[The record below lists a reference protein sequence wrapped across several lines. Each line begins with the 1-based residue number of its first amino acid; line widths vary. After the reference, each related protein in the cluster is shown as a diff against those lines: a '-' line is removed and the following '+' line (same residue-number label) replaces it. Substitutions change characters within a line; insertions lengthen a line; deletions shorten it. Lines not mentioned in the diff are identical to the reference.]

1 MNKQLAL
8 KFVFWV
14 IGFQLVI
21 VALTLTGCFVRTSA
35 CDEKE
40 HEKILG
46 LMMSITT
53 QSFALYA
60 AEK

>member
-1 MNKQLAL
+1 MKHLAL

-21 VALTLTGCFVRTSA
+21 VALTLTGCFFRPAS

-40 HEKILG
+40 HEKILQ

>member
-1 MNKQLAL
+1 MKELCL
-8 KFVFWV
+8 KFVFLV
-14 IGFQLVI
+14 VGFQLVI
-21 VALTLTGCFVRTSA
+21 VGLTLTGCFIRPSS

-40 HEKILG
+40 HEKILS